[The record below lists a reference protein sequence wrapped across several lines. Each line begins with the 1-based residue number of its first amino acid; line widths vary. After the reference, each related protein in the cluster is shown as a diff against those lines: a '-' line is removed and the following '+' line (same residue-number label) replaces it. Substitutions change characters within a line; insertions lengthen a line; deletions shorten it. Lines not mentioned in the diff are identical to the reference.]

1 MGSTMWAIRTPT
13 VGSIPARAPLADR
26 GQSARTMVEQQF
38 ASALLSTLATHMFLV
53 VWTPASR
60 MPVVQTQIVRGV
72 DRELFV
78 HVGPATWAP
87 PTAGPAA
94 VPTLA
99 SQGSAAQAPSAKTSE
114 AGLSVSVCLV
124 TRETLTQDASRE
136 SAMRTLTVDHSERV
150 RTTNAST
157 LVPSRVARVPT
168 AQCKTMWPFAG
179 VPGEP
184 LEIHSA
190 TVADSPERRSV
201 LPVVPTLTVRWD
213 LTTGQSAVARTPT
226 LETRC
231 RVVEHTGDPFVSC

>member
-1 MGSTMWAIRTPT
+1 
-13 VGSIPARAPLADR
+13 
-26 GQSARTMVEQQF
+26 MVEQQF
-38 ASALLSTLATHMFLV
+38 ASALLSISETLMFPV

-60 MPVVQTQIVRGV
+60 MPVGRTQIVPGV

-87 PTAGPAA
+87 PTAGLAA
-94 VPTLA
+94 VPTLV
-99 SQGSAAQAPSAKTSE
+99 SQGSAVQVPSAKTLE
-114 AGLSVSVCLV
+114 AGPSVSVCLV
-124 TRETLTQDASRE
+124 TRETLTQDGSRE
-136 SAMRTLTVDHSERV
+136 SAMRTKTVDHSERV

-168 AQCKTMWPFAG
+168 APCKTMWPFAG

-190 TVADSPERRSV
+190 TVADSPERRSA

-213 LTTGQSAVARTPT
+213 LMTGQSVVARTPT
-226 LETRC
+226 LGTRC
-231 RVVEHTGDPFVSC
+231 RVADMNATRTMSAASPRSVTGSPIGVRLPVVKECVGKTPTAKL